1 MTRLVSSPY
10 VRCRETLG
18 PAGERLGVEVTVD
31 DALTEGARLKDALRL
46 LARHLDDDIA
56 LCSHGDVLGS
66 LMDHYA
72 AQGVVVDGDRVE
84 KASIWVLQ
92 VEDADV
98 RKATY
103 LPPPAS

>member
-1 MTRLVSSPY
+1 VSSPY
-10 VRCRETLG
+10 VRCRETLA
-18 PAGERLGVEVTVD
+18 PAGNTLGVKVTVD
-31 DALTEGARLKDALRL
+31 DALTEGARLRDALDL
-46 LARHLDDDIA
+46 IARHLDHDIA

-66 LMDHYA
+66 LMIHYA
-72 AQGVVVDGDRVE
+72 AHGIPVHGDRVE

-103 LPPPAS
+103 VSPPDLSDL

>member
-1 MTRLVSSPY
+1 VASPY
-10 VRCRETLG
+10 LRCRQTLE
-18 PAGERLGVEVTVD
+18 PAGKRLGLDVVVD

-46 LARHLDDDIA
+46 VARHLGDDVA
-56 LCSHGDVLGS
+56 LCSHGDVFGELLS
-66 LMDHYA
+66 HYA
-72 AQGVVVDGDRVE
+72 AQGVPLDADRVE

-103 LPPPAS
+103 LPPPDL